1 MFQLIKNRKHMYDME
16 RKLKLNTM
24 YELMFCMQS
33 GGCCCSFYRQNNVCT
48 ILQEERVCQLSI
60 HHVDQEGPKNRNR
73 QIPESVSSTSEFVLT
88 VKVMNFSL
96 IIYLDVFK
104 TILCFVCKIYAVTPE
119 PEYSHNSNT
128 EPTRLDMLM

>member
-1 MFQLIKNRKHMYDME
+1 MYNITRGE
-16 RKLKLNTM
+16 SLPVIYPPCR
-24 YELMFCMQS
+24 S
-33 GGCCCSFYRQNNVCT
+33 GRT
-48 ILQEERVCQLSI
+48 
-60 HHVDQEGPKNRNR
+60 KNRNR

-119 PEYSHNSNT
+119 PEYSQKSNT
-128 EPTRLDMLM
+128 EPTRLDMLI

>member
-16 RKLKLNTM
+16 RKLKLKTR

-60 HHVDQEGPKNRNR
+60 HHVDQEGPKIGIGRFQN
-73 QIPESVSSTSEFVLT
+73 QYLSTSEFVLT